1 MAGPA
6 MIELLGGRV
15 DVMVETSTFAFGQI
29 RGGKVRGLASTASTR
44 SPLMADLPTV
54 AETLPGLDFSSWLGL
69 AVAPGTPPAVV
80 DKINREVRAILD
92 MDDVKKRFAELG
104 GTPIP
109 SSPAQMRDRIE
120 REMTVWKRIVEQK
133 KIERQ

>member
-1 MAGPA
+1 
-6 MIELLGGRV
+6 
-15 DVMVETSTFAFGQI
+15 
-29 RGGKVRGLASTASTR
+29 
-44 SPLMADLPTV
+44 MADLPTV

-69 AVAPGTPPAVV
+69 AVAPGTPAAVV
-80 DKINREVRAILD
+80 DRINREMRVILD

-120 REMTVWKRIVEQK
+120 REMTVWKRIVDIK

>member
-1 MAGPA
+1 

-69 AVAPGTPPAVV
+69 AVAPGTSAAVV
-80 DKINREVRAILD
+80 DKINLHPCPNAR
-92 MDDVKKRFAELG
+92 
-104 GTPIP
+104 PH
-109 SSPAQMRDRIE
+109 
-120 REMTVWKRIVEQK
+120 
-133 KIERQ
+133 